1 MIFKKNRFF
10 ENKKIRVRFFIGD
23 PPAKPAKQK
32 KKQVALEKSLRLHTR
47 GGPAAA
53 AEAV

>member
-1 MIFKKNRFF
+1 MMLSKKKKNLT
-10 ENKKIRVRFFIGD
+10 KKNGIRFFIGD

-32 KKQVALEKSLRLHTR
+32 KKVALEKSLRAHTC
-47 GGPAAA
+47 GSPAVV